1 MISLARFATLIAMR
15 RAAADWRLQSAAGFG
30 MVLAVALMAATVIYS
45 TALAE
50 TALRHTLN
58 GVPDE
63 EVNLSLRAFH
73 ALERP
78 TFNST
83 SGFVDD
89 RVQGSLSAY
98 LQDTTLLVQTSP
110 LYFTDMPGAG
120 QSGPG
125 RPRTS
130 LQAISELAAH
140 TRVVDGRLPISSFG
154 EVEVVIDS
162 LGASALGI
170 EVGQQLHLFSAT
182 TEDESRTA
190 AIRIV
195 GIIEPTDRQEPYWQI
210 GPWDRFTSTE
220 RQWVALPM
228 YADMDSLLDII
239 GMAVPG
245 LRSDFIWLFR
255 LDRPG
260 LQVSEVDELRLI
272 VGSVTRDIRS
282 NLPNSSWETGL
293 EEVLER
299 YALLLAVARVPLFL
313 VVFLA
318 LGVLLYYLFL
328 IAGLIG
334 RVRAPEVALFRSRG
348 ASTAQVGVVIL
359 IEGLLMA
366 IPAITVGP
374 LLAQALVSLTGG
386 LFPAGSVDQ
395 VLVRI
400 DLSPAVFMLGAVG
413 ALLAVAVL
421 TGATLGS
428 SHQGIVAYRSATAR
442 PPDKPWLHRYY
453 IDLVLLVLIGIVW
466 WQLKSRG
473 SFLVQPLGGEG
484 AQIDLTL
491 LLGPTMGVVAAG
503 LVLLRL
509 YPIALRLLTRVTE
522 PFSSVWL
529 VHAMRRVARD
539 PIPSGAL
546 MVLLALA
553 TSLGVLGS
561 AVIATLERSQEEQA
575 LYQAGADVRIGF
587 SLGPLSA
594 TGRGV
599 AGEVNSLPEVDQ
611 AADAMRVETRITTA
625 TFGNAVT
632 FMAVDTAAL
641 PRVAWTR
648 PDFTGGSLDEA
659 LQPLMRS
666 DDSVRGLL
674 LPIDATDLGIWVQ
687 AGRLARDATLG
698 ARLEDSRGIYFDIV
712 LGEVPTQGWTRLEAP
727 IQPLSYSRRIPA
739 PDVEPPYTLHS
750 LWISSRGRTGGVI
763 FLDQFE
769 AVTPQA
775 LVEIESFQNVDGWHP
790 LDDPS
795 APGLY
800 SLDVSDAVARP
811 GRRSAVFIWAAGGLA
826 QRGIA
831 AGPPQTSVPVLVSRS
846 LIDGL
851 EGVEGTQVD
860 IGDVLSVSVGGV
872 LLPVELIGTID
883 LFPTLDP
890 SEMPFMVADIDAT
903 LEYVSLHTA
912 RPVFPSLEVWVSSA
926 AGQSALEPVRQTIN
940 SLGGTVREIFNATK
954 LIEATTQ
961 DPLLTAGWSGLLS
974 LSFLAVVLATA
985 SGLVLYTYIDAR
997 ERQGE
1002 FAVLRSIGFSRLQVN
1017 GVVWFNLALTVAVGL
1032 GVGTLG
1038 GHWLG
1043 RAVLPLL
1050 EVAEG
1055 GTRIIPPMALETDW
1069 MAMGVAYLVLAA
1081 ATAVTVVALAWS
1093 ISRLDVQRLL
1103 RIAE

>member
-1 MISLARFATLIAMR
+1 
-15 RAAADWRLQSAAGFG
+15 
-30 MVLAVALMAATVIYS
+30 
-45 TALAE
+45 
-50 TALRHTLN
+50 
-58 GVPDE
+58 
-63 EVNLSLRAFH
+63 
-73 ALERP
+73 
-78 TFNST
+78 
-83 SGFVDD
+83 
-89 RVQGSLSAY
+89 
-98 LQDTTLLVQTSP
+98 
-110 LYFTDMPGAG
+110 
-120 QSGPG
+120 
-125 RPRTS
+125 
-130 LQAISELAAH
+130 
-140 TRVVDGRLPISSFG
+140 
-154 EVEVVIDS
+154 
-162 LGASALGI
+162 
-170 EVGQQLHLFSAT
+170 
-182 TEDESRTA
+182 
-190 AIRIV
+190 
-195 GIIEPTDRQEPYWQI
+195 
-210 GPWDRFTSTE
+210 
-220 RQWVALPM
+220 
-228 YADMDSLLDII
+228 
-239 GMAVPG
+239 
-245 LRSDFIWLFR
+245 
-255 LDRPG
+255 
-260 LQVSEVDELRLI
+260 
-272 VGSVTRDIRS
+272 
-282 NLPNSSWETGL
+282 
-293 EEVLER
+293 
-299 YALLLAVARVPLFL
+299 
-313 VVFLA
+313 
-318 LGVLLYYLFL
+318 
-328 IAGLIG
+328 
-334 RVRAPEVALFRSRG
+334 
-348 ASTAQVGVVIL
+348 
-359 IEGLLMA
+359 
-366 IPAITVGP
+366 
-374 LLAQALVSLTGG
+374 
-386 LFPAGSVDQ
+386 
-395 VLVRI
+395 
-400 DLSPAVFMLGAVG
+400 
-413 ALLAVAVL
+413 
-421 TGATLGS
+421 
-428 SHQGIVAYRSATAR
+428 
-442 PPDKPWLHRYY
+442 
-453 IDLVLLVLIGIVW
+453 VW

-739 PDVEPPYTLHS
+739 PEVEPPYTLHS

>member
-1 MISLARFATLIAMR
+1 MISLARFAALIAVR

-30 MVLAVALMAATVIYS
+30 MVLAVALMASTVIYS
-45 TALAE
+45 NALAE

-58 GVPDE
+58 GVPDD

-73 ALERP
+73 PLERSA
-78 TFNST
+78 FDST
-83 SGFVDD
+83 RGFVDG
-89 RVQGSLSAY
+89 RVQEPLSAY
-98 LQDTTLLVQTSP
+98 LKDTTLLVQTSA
-110 LYFTDMPGAG
+110 LYFTDLPGVE
-120 QSGPG
+120 QTGPN
-125 RPRTS
+125 RPRVS
-130 LQAISELAAH
+130 LQAITDLAAH
-140 TRVVDGRLPISSFG
+140 VRVVDGRLPVRSFG
-154 EVEVVIDS
+154 VVEVVIDS
-162 LGASALGI
+162 PGASALGLA
-170 EVGQQLHLFSAT
+170 VGQRLHLFSAISV
-182 TEDESRTA
+182 DESRTA
-190 AIRIV
+190 AVRIV
-195 GIIEPTDRQEPYWQI
+195 GIIEPTDSQEPYWQT
-210 GPWDRFTSTE
+210 GPWDQLTSTE

-228 YADMDSLLDII
+228 YADMDSLLDVA
-239 GMAVPG
+239 GTAVPG
-245 LRSDFIWLFR
+245 LRSDFIWLFQ

-260 LQVSEVDELRLI
+260 LQSSEVAALRAT
-272 VGSVTRDIRS
+272 VSSVTRDIRS
-282 NLPNSSWETGL
+282 NLPDSSWKTGL

-299 YALLLAVARVPLFL
+299 YVALLAVARVPLFL

-366 IPAITVGP
+366 VPAIAVGP
-374 LLAQALVSLTGG
+374 FLALALVTLTGG
-386 LFPAGSVDQ
+386 LFPAGTVEQ
-395 VLVRI
+395 GLVRI
-400 DLSPAVFMLGAVG
+400 DLSPAVFLVGAVG

-428 SHQGIVAYRSATAR
+428 SRRGIVAFRSAAAR
-442 PPDKPWLHRYY
+442 PPETPLLHRYY
-453 IDLVLLVLIGIVW
+453 IDLVLLVLIGIIW

-473 SFLVQPLGGEG
+473 SFLVEPLGGEG

-491 LLGPTMGVVAAG
+491 LLGPTLGVIAAG

-509 YPIALRLLTRVTE
+509 YPVALRILARVID
-522 PFSSVWL
+522 PFSAVWL

-561 AVIATLERSQEEQA
+561 AVISTLERSQREQA
-575 LYQAGADVRIGF
+575 LYQAGADLRVGF

-599 AGEVNSLPEVDQ
+599 AEEVRSLPEVAD
-611 AADAMRVETRITTA
+611 AADAMRLETRITTA
-625 TFGNAVT
+625 TYGSEVT
-632 FMAVDTAAL
+632 FMAVDTEAL

-648 PDFTGGSLDEA
+648 PDFTDGSLAET
-659 LQPLMRS
+659 LQPLLR
-666 DDSVRGLL
+666 DNDLARGLL
-674 LPIDATDLGIWVQ
+674 LPADTTDLGVWVQ
-687 AGRLARDATLG
+687 AGRLERDASLG
-698 ARLEDSRGIYFDIV
+698 ARLEDSRGIYFDIL
-712 LGEVPTQGWTRLEAP
+712 LGEVPARGWTRLEAP
-727 IQPLSYSRRIPA
+727 VQPISFSQRFPQ
-739 PDVEPPYTLHS
+739 PVVEPPYTLHS
-750 LWISSRGRTGGVI
+750 LWISSRGRSGGVI
-763 FLDQFE
+763 FLDQLE
-769 AVTPQA
+769 AITPRG
-775 LVEIESFQNVDGWHP
+775 LVEIDSFQEVDGWHP
-790 LDDPS
+790 LEDPS

-800 SLDVSDAVARP
+800 SLDISEAVARP
-811 GRRSAVFIWAAGGLA
+811 GRRSAVFTWASGGLSA
-826 QRGIA
+826 RGIA
-831 AGPPQTSVPVLVSRS
+831 AGPPQTSVPVLVSHS
-846 LIDGL
+846 LL
-851 EGVEGTQVD
+851 EGGQVEL
-860 IGDVLSVSVGGV
+860 GDVLSVSVGGV
-872 LLPVELIGTID
+872 LLPVELIDTID

-890 SEMPFMVADIDAT
+890 SEMPFMVADIDST
-903 LEYVSLHTA
+903 LEYVALHTA
-912 RPVFPSLEVWVSSA
+912 RPVYPSLEVWIGYA
-926 AGQSALEPVRQTIN
+926 AGQSGAEGVRRTID
-940 SLGGTVREIFNATK
+940 SLGGTVREVLDAAE
-954 LIEATTQ
+954 LIEVTTQ
-961 DPLLTAGWSGLLS
+961 DPLLTAGWSGLLA

-1055 GTRIIPPMALETDW
+1055 GTRVIPPMALETDW
-1069 MAMGVAYLVLAA
+1069 MAMGVAYMVLAA
-1081 ATAVTVVALAWS
+1081 ATAVTVAALAWS